1 MTWCDGLFLCVC
13 AVSSVEDPEKVLDQA
28 VEDMQN
34 DLIRLRQAAA
44 EVTASE
50 KRMQAKRDQAQN
62 TAVRSLMTIMVS
74 IECLTQLFLCSCRMN
89 GIAGLNLLS
98 ARMTRSLHVKRSPGA
113 RLSRRMLT
121 C

>member
-1 MTWCDGLFLCVC
+1 MVCFCVS

-50 KRMQAKRDQAQN
+50 KRMQAKRDQAQS
-62 TAVRSLMTIMVS
+62 TAVRTI
-74 IECLTQLFLCSCRMN
+74 
-89 GIAGLNLLS
+89 IAMEPILVLI
-98 ARMTRSLHVKRSPGA
+98 K
-113 RLSRRMLT
+113 
-121 C
+121 